1 MLKFTHSNY
10 PKGSLKMAQAHYIP
24 LRIHSEFSIIDGTIR
39 LKELAQTA
47 AKFGLPALGFD

>member
-1 MLKFTHSNY
+1 
-10 PKGSLKMAQAHYIP
+10 MAQAHYIP

-47 AKFGLPALGFD
+47 AKFWFARTGFD